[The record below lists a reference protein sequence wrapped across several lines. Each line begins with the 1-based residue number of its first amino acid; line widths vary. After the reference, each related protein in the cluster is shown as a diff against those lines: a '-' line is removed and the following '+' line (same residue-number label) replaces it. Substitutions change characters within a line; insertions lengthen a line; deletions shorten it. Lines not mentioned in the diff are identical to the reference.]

1 MAKTVIIGGV
11 AGGASCAARLR
22 RLDEKMEIT
31 VLEKG
36 NYISFANCGLP
47 YYVSGVIGAQ
57 SALLLQSPEMMK
69 ARFNIEVRVNNEVT
83 AIDRENR
90 LVKVTDANGTEYSEN
105 YDYLVIATGSSPL
118 RPGIEGIDSE
128 KIRTIWNVN
137 DAAAIRML
145 ADDEKIENV
154 CVVGGGFIGLEM
166 AENLHAAGKKVTIA
180 EASNQIM
187 NNLDYEMSLI
197 VSNEI
202 RKKGIDLYVND
213 GVSRFA
219 DTGEE
224 IIVELASGRK
234 ISSDLVILA
243 IGVRPNSKL
252 AKDAGLEVNR
262 RGGIIVDEYLRT
274 SDPNIYAV
282 GDVIEVRDYISGE
295 KTMIPLAGPA
305 NKQGRMA
312 ADNIAGFENRYPGT
326 MGTSIAKVF
335 DLTAA
340 STGKNEKTLIAAG
353 LQKGKDYETITIS
366 ANSHAMYYPGGVPMM
381 IKVIFDLNTEEIL
394 GSQIVGSQGTD
405 KRIDVIATAMKYKGR
420 ITDLKEL
427 ELAYA
432 PPFSSAKDPVNMA
445 GYVGENVVKGLAA
458 FARYDELETDREA
471 LCLDVR
477 EVMEVE
483 RFAIP
488 GALNIPL
495 GTLRD
500 NLDRVDRNRKIIV
513 MCAAG
518 VRAHTASRILKNNG
532 FENVKIYPGGV
543 RFYRLTH

>member
-224 IIVELASGRK
+224 VIVELASGRK